1 MSKIADNLTQV
12 RQRIQ
17 QCALAAHRDPYSI
30 DLLAVSKTRPASAI
44 ETAYHAQQRDFGEN
58 YLQEALQKIE
68 QLNHLEVIWHFI
80 GPIQSNKTRAIA
92 EHFSWV
98 HTVDRVKV
106 AQRLSQQRPS
116 HLAPLQICLQVNI
129 DDEKSK
135 AGCSADQASPLI
147 RALRELPKVQ
157 IRGLMAIPRP
167 GNSAAAF
174 QRLAQLQH
182 HLRKESG
189 LALDTLSMGMSD
201 DLGPAIAAGATLVRV
216 GTAIFGARDSRQTT
230 PNHGAMPTN

>member
-30 DLLAVSKTRPASAI
+30 DLLAVSKTRPASAV

-68 QLNHLEVIWHFI
+68 RLNHLEIVWHFI

-92 EHFSWV
+92 EHFCWV

-106 AQRLSQQRPS
+106 AQRLSQQRPP

-129 DDEKSK
+129 DEEKSK
-135 AGCSADQASPLI
+135 AGCTVNQALPLI
-147 RALRELPKVQ
+147 RAFAELPNLR
-157 IRGLMAIPRP
+157 IRGLMAIPLP
-167 GNSAAAF
+167 HNSETAF

-201 DLGPAIAAGATLVRV
+201 DLGPAIAAGATIVRV
-216 GTAIFGARDSRQTT
+216 GTAIFGARDNRQSA
-230 PNHGAMPTN
+230 PDHGAMPTN